1 MGSDEGLSKA
11 YSFLEQ
17 GDIPQARKILTD
29 VLEYD
34 LDNPEV
40 KFAVWCCSFWSGY
53 MRILPNLETYERGEG
68 LIAQWRSFLPALK
81 KQEPVERTLFALQKG
96 IFTLALQNFTALL
109 DDRFPAQQADLL
121 CKIALCYKK
130 LGQYET
136 ALQTLKDRTIMAAQS
151 PAVLAEMADC
161 YALCGEDKK
170 AKVLFREA
178 FFLDAQKVDILL
190 LDSELICCLIR
201 QVQKK
206 GYTGA
211 ALHEWIPVYG
221 VLYGILN
228 VKRELRSNEVGL
240 LKQDIYARENELRDP
255 SCNASTM
262 TPKLI
267 NMYFWLIDH
276 YVRSENSSERIN
288 EILLRI
294 KILDRNIYDLYVK

>member
-17 GDIPQARKILTD
+17 GDISQAKRVLTD

-34 LDNPEV
+34 LDNQEV
-40 KFAVWCCSFWSGY
+40 SFALWCCSFWAGY
-53 MRILPNLETYERGEG
+53 IRILPNMDVFERGEA
-68 LIAQWRSFLPALK
+68 LLTQWKAFLQALTRQK
-81 KQEPVERTLFALQKG
+81 PVDRTLFALQKG
-96 IFTLALQNFTALL
+96 IFSLALESFTSLINEQ
-109 DDRFPAQQADLL
+109 FPMKQAELR

-130 LGQYET
+130 LGKYET
-136 ALQTLKDRTIMAAQS
+136 ALETLKDRNILAEQSAQI
-151 PAVLAEMADC
+151 LAEMADC
-161 YALCGEDKK
+161 YALCGEEKK

-178 FFLDAQKVDILL
+178 FFIDAQKVDLAL

-211 ALHEWIPVYG
+211 ALQEWIPVYG
-221 VLYGILN
+221 VLYGIFN
-228 VKRELRSNEVGL
+228 VKRELRSHEVGQ

-255 SCNASTM
+255 ACNASTL

-267 NMYFWLIDH
+267 NVYFWLIDH
-276 YVRSENSSERIN
+276 YVRTENSGEKIN

>member
-1 MGSDEGLSKA
+1 MGSDEELSKA

-29 VLEYD
+29 MLEYD
-34 LDNPEV
+34 LENQEV

-53 MRILPNLETYERGEG
+53 MRIFPSLDAYERGEG
-68 LIAQWRSFLPALK
+68 LIAQWRTFIPLLK

-96 IFTLALQNFTALL
+96 IFTLALQNFSALL
-109 DDRFPAQQADLL
+109 DDQFPQQQAQIR
-121 CKIALCYKK
+121 CKVAFCYKK
-130 LGQYET
+130 LGKYEV
-136 ALQTLKDRTIMAAQS
+136 ALDTLKDRNTLS
-151 PAVLAEMADC
+151 DPAVLAEMADC

-178 FFLDAQKVDILL
+178 FFIDAQKIDIDL

-201 QVQKK
+201 LVQKK

-211 ALHEWIPVYG
+211 ALQEWIPVYG
-221 VLYGILN
+221 VLYGIFN

-255 SCNASTM
+255 SCNASVM

-276 YVRSENSSERIN
+276 YVRIGNSSEKIN